1 MKKISVDISAEYSIL
16 KAENVTEEF
25 AVRSVARTALQHGMI
40 LGEDVI
46 RQGTV
51 ICPAGTVVDD
61 TVVERLK
68 NCSVMCVTV
77 RDQIDSAATRFEKIR
92 FNESFRLFEQKH
104 TSGLIRYKQLL
115 NEFLSGGVPVPD
127 QTLLALYDDLCSTYP
142 GGSVLLDYLYNL
154 VPNEDELTYNHC
166 LNSALLAGAFA
177 DWMGLSGEKKDILI
191 LSCFYY
197 DIGKMQL
204 PYELLWKPGK
214 LNENEYELVKKH
226 PVIGYSL
233 LEKTDLD
240 QRIKNAVLM
249 HHERMDGSGYPD
261 GLKGSDIE
269 LSARYVAIID
279 TYIAMASPRS
289 YRCALTP
296 LQILGNFE
304 QNMQKF
310 DTALLLPLAGR
321 IADAQIGSTVQM
333 DDDSVW
339 SIEQIHEDD
348 LSRPVLIAQDGRRL
362 DMAKDRQRE
371 IMKLL

>member
-1 MKKISVDISAEYSIL
+1 
-16 KAENVTEEF
+16 
-25 AVRSVARTALQHGMI
+25 
-40 LGEDVI
+40 
-46 RQGTV
+46 
-51 ICPAGTVVDD
+51 
-61 TVVERLK
+61 
-68 NCSVMCVTV
+68 
-77 RDQIDSAATRFEKIR
+77 
-92 FNESFRLFEQKH
+92 
-104 TSGLIRYKQLL
+104 
-115 NEFLSGGVPVPD
+115 
-127 QTLLALYDDLCSTYP
+127 
-142 GGSVLLDYLYNL
+142 
-154 VPNEDELTYNHC
+154 
-166 LNSALLAGAFA
+166 
-177 DWMGLSGEKKDILI
+177 
-191 LSCFYY
+191 
-197 DIGKMQL
+197 
-204 PYELLWKPGK
+204 
-214 LNENEYELVKKH
+214 
-226 PVIGYSL
+226 
-233 LEKTDLD
+233 
-240 QRIKNAVLM
+240 M

-348 LSRPVLIAQDGRRL
+348 LSRPVLISQDGRRL
-362 DMAKDRQRE
+362 DLAKDRQRE